1 MKDSLIYLTGNAE
14 KLRIAELVFADSRY
28 RLVRQSVAT
37 PELQS
42 TSVRE
47 IAEYSARWAARTLP
61 QPFFLTD
68 AAFQI
73 TALGGF
79 PGPFVKYINQ
89 WFSAEDYLRLMVGKD
104 DREVV
109 IEDCLAYSEPGK
121 APLLFSTR
129 YYGRIASEPGQPR
142 ATAIDRLFIPD
153 GFGRP
158 LADFPVTEQRAY
170 WSAIGVWNQLK
181 AHLQQSWKGSDS
193 NEAKPI

>member
-1 MKDSLIYLTGNAE
+1 MSDCLIYVTGNAE
-14 KLRIAELVFADSRY
+14 KFHIAELVFASSRH
-28 RLVRQSVAT
+28 RLVQQSLAT

-42 TSVRE
+42 TNVRE
-47 IAEYSARWAARTLP
+47 IAEHSARWAALALP

-104 DREVV
+104 DRRVV
-109 IEDCLAYSEPGK
+109 IEDCLAYSEPGRV
-121 APLLFSTR
+121 PLLFGAR
-129 YYGRIASEPGQPR
+129 YYGQIANEPGQPG

-153 GFGRP
+153 GFDRP
-158 LADFPVTEQRAY
+158 LADLTLTEQRAY
-170 WSAIGVWNQLK
+170 WSAIGVWNQLM
-181 AHLQQSWKGSDS
+181 AHLQQM
-193 NEAKPI
+193 